1 VASRPSII
9 FSTERQEIEV
19 SNVLAFPSLRPA
31 CVGRSGI
38 FDDAEIQAFVIRNA
52 VCNPERVE
60 DLKRKLQL
68 ATKAAGL
75 LGHLVDTIR
84 LDLDLD
90 KIEGHS

>member
-1 VASRPSII
+1 M
-9 FSTERQEIEV
+9 

-31 CVGRSGI
+31 CVDRSDI
-38 FDDAEIQAFVIRNA
+38 FDEAEIQAFVIRNA
-52 VCNPERVE
+52 VRKPERVQ

-68 ATKAAGL
+68 ATKVAGL